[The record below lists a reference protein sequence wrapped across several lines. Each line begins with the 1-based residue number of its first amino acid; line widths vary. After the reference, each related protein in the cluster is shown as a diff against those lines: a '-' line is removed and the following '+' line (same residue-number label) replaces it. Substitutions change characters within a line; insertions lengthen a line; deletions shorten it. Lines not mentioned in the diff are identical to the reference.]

1 MPAPSDDIVTPRLI
15 LRLMGRE
22 TVDAGLAGDLARAE
36 HLLDAKIPG
45 SLLDH
50 PSSLTHAKARLEADP
65 QYQAWSIRAII
76 LPANRMMVGHIRFH
90 SRPDPDDLHAFARDA
105 VELGY
110 QVFPEYRRRGYAAE
124 ASGAAMNWAQAT
136 FGIRKF
142 IVSVSPDNLASLAL
156 IARFGFARVGQ
167 QIDEIDGI
175 EDIYL
180 REVTVLDRC
189 EG

>member
-65 QYQAWSIRAII
+65 QYQPWSMA
-76 LPANRMMVGHIRFH
+76 V
-90 SRPDPDDLHAFARDA
+90 SRPHITGIGGVPRAAPTKSIGPSLRRCWCKNSAEIEIRDRA
-105 VELGY
+105 G
-110 QVFPEYRRRGYAAE
+110 
-124 ASGAAMNWAQAT
+124 SAT
-136 FGIRKF
+136 PRIRQ
-142 IVSVSPDNLASLAL
+142 PAG
-156 IARFGFARVGQ
+156 RTG
-167 QIDEIDGI
+167 
-175 EDIYL
+175 
-180 REVTVLDRC
+180 
-189 EG
+189 

>member
-1 MPAPSDDIVTPRLI
+1 
-15 LRLMGRE
+15 
-22 TVDAGLAGDLARAE
+22 
-36 HLLDAKIPG
+36 
-45 SLLDH
+45 
-50 PSSLTHAKARLEADP
+50 
-65 QYQAWSIRAII
+65 
-76 LPANRMMVGHIRFH
+76 
-90 SRPDPDDLHAFARDA
+90 
-105 VELGY
+105 
-110 QVFPEYRRRGYAAE
+110 
-124 ASGAAMNWAQAT
+124 MNWAQAT
-136 FGIRKF
+136 FGVRKF